1 MPEVR
6 KDIYHEIIDS
16 LNSNNIVFNEFIRK
30 GTPFKPWI
38 YDNSNLFRSDKYKD
52 CEMLIYL
59 EVGPKTPIYNIASLK
74 ELTDRLLPWLN
85 PIEKIEPEVIKK
97 KGKILGKNTTLIGQ
111 KRAVKPGRLV
121 FKEDYEINITKKES
135 SQAIAYP
142 FSICCIVDIQPD
154 TNFFKSKVEEQIL
167 QEHNLDILSTNSWP
181 LK

>member
-6 KDIYHEIIDS
+6 KDIYHKIIDS

-59 EVGPKTPIYNIASLK
+59 EVGPKTPIYEIAKLN
-74 ELTDRLLPWLN
+74 ELTDRLLPWLD
-85 PIEKIEPEVIKK
+85 PIEKIEPEVIIK
-97 KGKILGKNTTLIGQ
+97 KGKILGKETTLIGQ
-111 KRAVKPGRLV
+111 KRAVRPGRLV
-121 FKEDYEINITKKES
+121 FKEDYETNMTEKKS
-135 SQAIAYP
+135 TQAITYP
-142 FSICCIVDIQPD
+142 FSMCCIVDIQPN
-154 TNFFKSKVEEQIL
+154 TNFFKKPVYLIQEQ
-167 QEHNLDILSTNSWP
+167 NLDILSTNPWP